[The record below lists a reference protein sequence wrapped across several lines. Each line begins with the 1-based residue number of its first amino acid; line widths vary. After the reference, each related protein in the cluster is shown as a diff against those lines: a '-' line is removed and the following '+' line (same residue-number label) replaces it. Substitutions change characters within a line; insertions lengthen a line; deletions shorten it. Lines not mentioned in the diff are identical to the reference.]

1 MAQESCSERRPLPLP
16 GGRGTVLLHSCCA
29 PCSGELIEAMG
40 ASGIDFTVFFYN
52 PNIYPAKEYERRK
65 EENKRYAERLGAP
78 FVDADYERE
87 DWFARTRGM
96 EQEPERGLR
105 CTACFDLR
113 FARTALYAHEHG
125 FPVMASSLGISRW
138 KDMAQVN
145 ACGHRAA
152 ARHPGLIYWDHD
164 WRKGGGATRM
174 VEIAKREN
182 FYRQNY
188 CGCIY
193 SLREARRRRG

>member
-1 MAQESCSERRPLPLP
+1 MVQESRSERRPLPLP
-16 GGRGTVLLHSCCA
+16 GGHGTALLHSCCA

-40 ASGIDFTVFFYN
+40 ASGIDFTVFFHN
-52 PNIYPAKEYERRK
+52 PNIHPAKEYERRK

-125 FPVMASSLGISRW
+125 FPVMASSLGIARW